1 MEAGMMLA
9 IVLGALILI
18 GLAKSLLCSWLCAN
32 PKILAI
38 IVVVALI
45 GVIYYLASNN
55 ELGLSGF
62 FEENFPF
69 LLVFIQVAAMFAM
82 IAMKHYVLGTL
93 FLFTSLASLF
103 IMGFFTV

>member
-9 IVLGALILI
+9 IVLGALVLI
-18 GLAKSLLCSWLCAN
+18 GLAKMLLCNWLCAN

-38 IVVVALI
+38 LVVVAII
-45 GVIYYLASNN
+45 GVIYYLASKND
-55 ELGLSGF
+55 LGISGF
-62 FEENFPF
+62 FEENIPF

-82 IAMKHYVLGTL
+82 VAMKHYVLGTIL
-93 FLFTSLASLF
+93 LFTSLASLF